1 MLRRRK
7 KYAKLN
13 RAIRIG
19 IASISAVLLAATLTH
34 SQITQLPLNSLA
46 VTQLDSLTALGS
58 SKVVGVITGSKNIA
72 FQFTLASI
80 TDSVRVRVD
89 ASMDTTKG
97 WVNNITNESYG
108 GLLCRS
114 NGTYGF
120 YSDIADGFKYF
131 RLFYVTRGGS
141 SAKLRLISA
150 RVSGGY

>member
-19 IASISAVLLAATLTH
+19 IASISAVFLAATLTH

-97 WVNNITNESYG
+97 WVNNITNESNG
-108 GLLCRS
+108 GLLCQS

-131 RLFYVTRGGS
+131 RLFYATRGGS